1 MLTYLLTFL
10 FEKCLRERKLIMKYL
25 YFKLLTD
32 LITID
37 IFYQAL
43 KTSMYPPLNLAIL
56 MYSQK
61 QRIRSTTRPE
71 SGKSPEI

>member
-43 KTSMYPPLNLAIL
+43 
-56 MYSQK
+56 
-61 QRIRSTTRPE
+61 
-71 SGKSPEI
+71 